1 MQESS
6 TIKQELLVAT
16 TNQYKLK
23 EIRELLSAAPVQ
35 LVELNQF
42 PNIKEPEE
50 TENTFSANARLK
62 ASSYSKMTKMLTV
75 AEDSGLVIDA
85 LNGDPGVYSA
95 RFVSSDAT
103 YQERFVE
110 IFRRLKSVPHL
121 PRTARFICALA
132 VVDNEKVVFETSST
146 IEGEITKAVSG
157 SAGFG
162 YDPIFYYPPYNAT
175 LAEVSQHDKLLVA
188 HRGKAFRN
196 LKRWLINTKNYQ
208 LEAQ

>member
-1 MQESS
+1 MQKSS

-16 TNQYKLK
+16 TNHYKLK
-23 EIRELLSAAPVQ
+23 EIRELLSTAPVR

-75 AEDSGLVIDA
+75 AEDSGLVIDT

-95 RFVSSDAT
+95 RFVRPDAT
-103 YQERFVE
+103 YPERFVE
-110 IFRRLKSVPHL
+110 IFRRLETVSHL
-121 PRTARFICALA
+121 PRTARFVCALA
-132 VVDNEKVVFETSST
+132 VVDNGKVVFETSST
-146 IEGEITKAVSG
+146 IEGEIAKAVSG

-188 HRGKAFRN
+188 HRGKAFRT
-196 LKRWLINTKNYQ
+196 LKKWLINTKSY
-208 LEAQ
+208 

>member
-1 MQESS
+1 MRESS

-23 EIRELLSAAPVQ
+23 EIRELLSVTPVR
-35 LVELNQF
+35 LVELNKF
-42 PNIKEPEE
+42 SNIEEPEE

-62 ASSYSKMTKMLTV
+62 ASSYFKMTKMLTV

-95 RFVSSDAT
+95 RFVRPDAT
-103 YQERFVE
+103 YPERFAE
-110 IFRRLKSVPHL
+110 IFRRLETVPHL
-121 PRTARFICALA
+121 PRTARFVCALA
-132 VVDNEKVVFETSST
+132 VVDNGKVVFETSGT
-146 IEGEITKAVSG
+146 IEGEIAKAVSG

-175 LAEVSQHDKLLVA
+175 LAEVSQYDKLLVA

-196 LKRWLINTKNYQ
+196 LKKWLMNT
-208 LEAQ
+208 EDH

>member
-1 MQESS
+1 MRESS

-23 EIRELLSAAPVQ
+23 EIRELLAVAPVK
-35 LVELNQF
+35 LIELSQF
-42 PNIKEPEE
+42 SNIEEPEE
-50 TENTFSANARLK
+50 TGETFSANARLK
-62 ASSYSKMTKMLTV
+62 AFSYSKMTNKLTV

-95 RFVSSDAT
+95 RFVRPDAT
-103 YQERFVE
+103 YQERFSE
-110 IFRRLKSVPHL
+110 IFQRLNTVPHL
-121 PRTARFICALA
+121 PRTARFVCALA
-132 VVDNEKVVFETSST
+132 VVDQGKVVFETSGT
-146 IEGEITKAVSG
+146 IEGEISKTVSG

-196 LKRWLINTKNYQ
+196 LQKWLLNTKSS
-208 LEAQ
+208 